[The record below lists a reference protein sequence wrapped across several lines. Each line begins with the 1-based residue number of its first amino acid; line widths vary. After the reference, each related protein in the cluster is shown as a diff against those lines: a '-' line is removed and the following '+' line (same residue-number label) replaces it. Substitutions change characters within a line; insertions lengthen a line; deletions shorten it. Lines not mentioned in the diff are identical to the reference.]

1 MPPRILLFQRNSIQT
16 KTLQRVRSA
25 GTRKYFRCVK
35 LKPKRIK
42 ASSLQKLLLNNEKSR
57 AIGTF
62 SSVHADESR
71 MSMTG
76 EAFLSRPHYSNE
88 REFKTKLRRTP
99 RAVCVRRELEIGVIL
114 AGYSP
119 ETALN
124 VPNGGILASI
134 SPETTVL
141 TLKTQIVYLDDIVT
155 QLFAQHSFVCTNEHN
170 GGN

>member
-1 MPPRILLFQRNSIQT
+1 MYQFWNQHT
-16 KTLQRVRSA
+16 HAKV
-25 GTRKYFRCVK
+25 
-35 LKPKRIK
+35 LKVQSPDC
-42 ASSLQKLLLNNEKSR
+42 
-57 AIGTF
+57 
-62 SSVHADESR
+62 ADESR

-76 EAFLSRPHYSNE
+76 EAFLSRPHCPNE

-99 RAVCVRRELEIGVIL
+99 RAVCVRPELEIGVIL

-155 QLFAQHSFVCTNEHN
+155 QLFAQHSFVWADDALGAVLAISVRMNSVIKYFFVILLKRTV
-170 GGN
+170 